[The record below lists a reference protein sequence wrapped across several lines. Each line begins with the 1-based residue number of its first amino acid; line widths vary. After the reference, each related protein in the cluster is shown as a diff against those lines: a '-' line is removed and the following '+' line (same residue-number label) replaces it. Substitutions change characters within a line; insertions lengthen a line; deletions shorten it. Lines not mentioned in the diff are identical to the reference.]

1 MRGLRLPFP
10 LFVAQRYLR
19 STRRS
24 AFVTFLSLTA
34 AGGIAL
40 GVAALI
46 LSSAALTGF
55 QSVLRNEVLARTPH
69 LEVTLPA
76 GTQSEEAVA
85 QISSVEGVLSVRSSI
100 RGRGWLLSAGRA
112 RPVEVIGFEDSL
124 PDQFPAA
131 MSRYPGLYVSDRL
144 ATGWGLEPEEVVEVV
159 SARPTLTP
167 LGPQPRVRRLE
178 LTGSFAAG
186 RTEQEERIAL
196 PLSDA
201 RHLFGV
207 SEQRLL
213 VMGADLDEATDVAG
227 RLRQVLPAGALV
239 QTWRDLNKALL
250 FLLRLEKTLMFVAV
264 FLIVVVAAMAVI
276 SDLMLILTHKQAEM
290 GMLGAMGAR
299 PETLRRIFL
308 WLGSLLVGVGAL
320 LGAALGIGG
329 AWLLDRYRLLSLPGD
344 VYFLDHVPFLVRP
357 QEVGVILLATVA
369 LTLACS
375 WIAASRAGALQPVE
389 ALNR

>member
-1 MRGLRLPFP
+1 
-10 LFVAQRYLR
+10 VAQRYLR

-24 AFVTFLSLTA
+24 AFITFLSLTA

-69 LEVTLPA
+69 VEVTLPTA
-76 GTQSEEAVA
+76 TDIEEAVA
-85 QISSVEGVLSVRSSI
+85 EISAVQGVVSVRPSL

-112 RPVEVIGFEDSL
+112 RPVEVIGFEESL
-124 PDQFPAA
+124 PDQFPGAVH
-131 MSRYPGLYVSDRL
+131 RVPGLYVSDRL
-144 ATGWGLEPEEVVEVV
+144 AEGWGLEPRELVEVV

-178 LTGSFAAG
+178 LTGSFVAG

-196 PLSDA
+196 PLDDA
-201 RHLFGV
+201 IHLFGTT
-207 SEQRLL
+207 ERRLL
-213 VMGADLDEATDVAG
+213 ITGADLDHATDVAG
-227 RLRQVLPAGALV
+227 RIRQALPAGTVV
-239 QTWRDLNKALL
+239 QTWRDLNRALL

-290 GMLGAMGAR
+290 GMLGAMGAS

-320 LGAALGIGG
+320 LGSVLGIGG
-329 AWLLDRYRLLSLPGD
+329 AWLLDRYQLLSLPGD

-357 QEVGVILLATVA
+357 REVGAILLATVV